1 MIWTDIYGIHCTLSN
16 LYQWLYINWYII
28 CFNSY
33 DLIKGH
39 YEGQW
44 SSSADSESSSKCYYE
59 FMFTFLLDKTYLGF
73 STATIF

>member
-1 MIWTDIYGIHCTLSN
+1 MIWTDIDGIHCTLSDR
-16 LYQWLYINWYII
+16 YQWLYFNWCII

-39 YEGQW
+39 YEGQG
-44 SSSADSESSSKCYYE
+44 SSSAISESSSKDYYK

-73 STATIF
+73 

>member
-1 MIWTDIYGIHCTLSN
+1 MIWTDIDGIPCTLSDQ
-16 LYQWLYINWYII
+16 YQWLYFNWYII

-39 YEGQW
+39 YEGQG
-44 SSSADSESSSKCYYE
+44 SSSAISESSSKCYYK

-73 STATIF
+73 